1 MAAGHHA
8 TVNYYVGHGVTGM
21 PDLSTQPASAR
32 YDRGSHRQFAHRDKA
47 GVLTVSGNAGRDVPP
62 GTLNAILK
70 AAGLREQTR

>member
-1 MAAGHHA
+1 MK
-8 TVNYYVGHGVTGM
+8 VNELVRLLEKNGWRVIRT
-21 PDLSTQPASAR
+21 
-32 YDRGSHRQFAHRDKA
+32 RGSHRQFAHRDKA